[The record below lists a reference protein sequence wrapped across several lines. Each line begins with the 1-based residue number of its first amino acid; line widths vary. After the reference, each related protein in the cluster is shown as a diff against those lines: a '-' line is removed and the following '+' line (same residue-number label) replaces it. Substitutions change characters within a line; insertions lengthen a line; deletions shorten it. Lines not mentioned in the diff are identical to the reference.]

1 MSGETSKIESF
12 TTIVNGQKPLIIL
25 AKLCILDVCAGP
37 RYTSSTSFFS
47 INVVKRVIPGNNNLF
62 WKIIVLKAA
71 QSLQGNIIDRA
82 FLKEIS

>member
-25 AKLCILDVCAGP
+25 AKHCILDVCAGL

-47 INVVKRVIPGNNNLF
+47 INVVKRVIPEQLFF

>member
-25 AKLCILDVCAGP
+25 AKLCILDVCAGL

-47 INVVKRVIPGNNNLF
+47 INVVKRVIAEQLFF

>member
-47 INVVKRVIPGNNNLF
+47 INVVKRVIPEQLFF

>member
-37 RYTSSTSFFS
+37 RYTSSTSFLS
-47 INVVKRVIPGNNNLF
+47 INVVKRVIPGNDNLF

-71 QSLQGNIIDRA
+71 QSLQGNTIGRA